1 MQVFNTL
8 VQHSRCDYHCS
19 FVSWF
24 FRIVRSLSILKFTRF
39 LLFRLRISR
48 CICLC
53 VSNDEPFLCMDL
65 ASVHHLKHRKTFQFR
80 SLFFLFATVFFLRF
94 HFFCGSSC
102 SLLSRIN
109 FDPSKFVKHYN
120 PFGLFDNKAL
130 KAVCSNVQSLFSV
143 RLFLYHFIYLK
154 LLWLV
159 FIGALVLL
167 FVIISLVT
175 QVLSF
180 VPTAERTFIS
190 RFHCRCATMDVWR
203 SICAHNA
210 KTRFD
215 SVYRSFLS
223 VAHRVS

>member
-80 SLFFLFATVFFLRF
+80 SLFFLFATVFF
-94 HFFCGSSC
+94 
-102 SLLSRIN
+102 
-109 FDPSKFVKHYN
+109 
-120 PFGLFDNKAL
+120 
-130 KAVCSNVQSLFSV
+130 FSV
-143 RLFLYHFIYLK
+143 SISSAALLAHYYLVSISIHRNSWSITTHSACSITRHWRRCVAMCNHYFPFVCFYIILFIWNCFG
-154 LLWLV
+154 W
-159 FIGALVLL
+159 
-167 FVIISLVT
+167 
-175 QVLSF
+175 
-180 VPTAERTFIS
+180 
-190 RFHCRCATMDVWR
+190 
-203 SICAHNA
+203 
-210 KTRFD
+210 
-215 SVYRSFLS
+215 FLS
-223 VAHRVS
+223 VLWFCFLLLFR